1 MQCQSLPWSQELPEC
16 GCRALLF
23 VQRLCW
29 RFDRVQHFLEL
40 FCSFLFIHHEAVTS
54 LCTWVIMSLD
64 FSIYSTRVLICSCRM
79 LSCSWSLLLLGVFV
93 LASRFS
99 LVGFEVV
106 ADEKVFI
113 KFRED
118 LDFIVGEHGTFRGGG
133 VGEEVKDLFAD
144 GNKRIWV
151 LVSVA
156 SETNVFLFISV
167 VIFIRWACWDKRG
180 MKSWETFRALVDG
193 TVQQKKVQLVLIC
206 WRLASSL
213 LVVTCW
219 GPFFQFQFPPL
230 SAMDTHFPQ

>member
-133 VGEEVKDLFAD
+133 G
-144 GNKRIWV
+144 G
-151 LVSVA
+151 
-156 SETNVFLFISV
+156 
-167 VIFIRWACWDKRG
+167 G
-180 MKSWETFRALVDG
+180 G
-193 TVQQKKVQLVLIC
+193 GGQ
-206 WRLASSL
+206 
-213 LVVTCW
+213 
-219 GPFFQFQFPPL
+219 GPFCRRKQENLGPRFCCKRNKCLFV
-230 SAMDTHFPQ
+230 HFGRDIYSMGLLG

>member
-133 VGEEVKDLFAD
+133 GWGRRSRTFLQTETRESGSSFLLQAKQMSFCSFRSWYLFDGLVGINE
-144 GNKRIWV
+144 G
-151 LVSVA
+151 
-156 SETNVFLFISV
+156 
-167 VIFIRWACWDKRG
+167 
-180 MKSWETFRALVDG
+180 
-193 TVQQKKVQLVLIC
+193 
-206 WRLASSL
+206 WRVGKL
-213 LVVTCW
+213 LE
-219 GPFFQFQFPPL
+219 
-230 SAMDTHFPQ
+230 H